1 MTATT
6 CSADSFASSF
16 RDNNR
21 KRYAFSFV
29 GSALLHLAALSVFTY
44 GIVTREE
51 PPRFAM
57 ESQRARIKVHF
68 VSDAGPQTQ
77 IQTAA
82 PVVAPSP
89 RAPVVRQVPDLTR
102 KPPSPETTLLA
113 SAPRP
118 LARSVGPSAPAA
130 RAWTTVSAF
139 AGVNTATQGTED
151 GDAES
156 AADAVAKPDYLRNP
170 PPPYPRMARER
181 GWDGT
186 TLLRV
191 EVLANGTTG
200 AIEIVRSSGHRLLD
214 EASVQTVR
222 GWRFHPARR
231 NQRPIDAWAEV
242 PITFVLNKG

>member
-1 MTATT
+1 MTATI
-6 CSADSFASSF
+6 CPADSFASSF
-16 RDNNR
+16 RKNNG

-29 GSALLHLAALSVFTY
+29 GSALLHLAALAVFTC
-44 GIVTREE
+44 GIMTREQ

-68 VSDAGPQTQ
+68 VSNAAPQ

-82 PVVAPSP
+82 PVVPPSP
-89 RAPVVRQVPDLTR
+89 RAPLVREAPDLTR
-102 KPPSPETTLLA
+102 KPPSLDTALLA
-113 SAPRP
+113 SVPRP

-130 RAWTTVSAF
+130 RAWTPISAS
-139 AGVNTATQGTED
+139 GGENTATQGSQD
-151 GDAES
+151 GKAES

-191 EVLANGTTG
+191 EVLANGTAG

-231 NQRPIDAWAEV
+231 NQRPINAWAEV